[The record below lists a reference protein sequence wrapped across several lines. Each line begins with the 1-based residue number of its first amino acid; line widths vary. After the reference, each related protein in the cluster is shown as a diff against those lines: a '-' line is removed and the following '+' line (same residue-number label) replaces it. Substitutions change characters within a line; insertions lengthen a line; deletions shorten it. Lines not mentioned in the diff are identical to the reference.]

1 MVSKQQ
7 QISAFLSKQERERS
21 QKDAQ
26 PLINLLQT
34 IPIFEH
40 YSKEDNMIMMNW
52 ANKFQYLR
60 QEKGQQIYA
69 RGNIQQQIQ
78 VLVIQINQK
87 GSYSDTFYIILS
99 GEVGIFKKASNF
111 VNQEGQEPQRGRLS
125 SQFSKDSNEQK
136 LFMKKWRVKK
146 INQQQ
151 TVQQQYQI
159 EVDFQ
164 DLLQN

>member
-1 MVSKQQ
+1 
-7 QISAFLSKQERERS
+7 
-21 QKDAQ
+21 
-26 PLINLLQT
+26 
-34 IPIFEH
+34 
-40 YSKEDNMIMMNW
+40 MMNW

-69 RGNIQQQIQ
+69 R
-78 VLVIQINQK
+78 